1 KLSNCILGLLEPTFP
16 ETRLRSLGSL
26 IRRHFPL
33 AALFSAALEVKRP
46 QKIDCGFPQSIT
58 TWACYLVFKD
68 RAACFASRP
77 LLPSTSLPVSFQPAG
92 LQLLFQFA
100 VSVNFAFASCG
111 LLRISSAPSSDFRRF
126 FSKGSG
132 FYFSAAFPV
141 NRLLSAFLTALRPSC
156 CLPDCCFFGGARL
169 LSLRRVRCQLAR

>member
-1 KLSNCILGLLEPTFP
+1 RIKLSNCILGLLEPAFP

-58 TWACYLVFKD
+58 AWACYLVFKD
-68 RAACFASRP
+68 RAACLASRL
-77 LLPSTSLPVSFQPAG
+77 LLPSTSLLVLLQPAG

-100 VSVNFAFASCG
+100 FSVNFAFCVLRAASKF
-111 LLRISSAPSSDFRRF
+111 I
-126 FSKGSG
+126 
-132 FYFSAAFPV
+132 
-141 NRLLSAFLTALRPSC
+141 
-156 CLPDCCFFGGARL
+156 GA
-169 LSLRRVRCQLAR
+169 VQ